1 MNLFWTA
8 VTHEYNYDGTKDC
21 KTGKTIVRLSILISP
36 TKGNTMKFKLIAL
49 CVLTLLLTSCLDI
62 FHTVSLH
69 KGKADVT
76 VRYTIQKAMMDMI
89 GSFSG
94 EEMDYSEFDEIGDEI
109 FGEYNDMYA
118 SVTPVNTPYNIGA
131 EIKVSG
137 KVSDISSGQDTAYFL
152 PVKTE
157 RGYEILIPSLS
168 DEEDTDETALSF
180 MSGAKYTLL
189 IDLSGDLK
197 NIKKAGVK
205 VDSDSVGSEET
216 DQILVNIYGSSMV
229 IEVPIILLFMAP
241 EDFAVEL
248 TP

>member
-1 MNLFWTA
+1 
-8 VTHEYNYDGTKDC
+8 
-21 KTGKTIVRLSILISP
+21 
-36 TKGNTMKFKLIAL
+36 MKFKLIAL
-49 CVLTLLLTSCLDI
+49 CAFTLLLTSCLDI

-76 VRYTIQKAMMDMI
+76 VRYTMQKAMMDMI

-109 FGEYNDMYA
+109 FGEYNELYA
-118 SVTPVNTPYNIGA
+118 SVSPVNTPYHIGA

-137 KVSDISSGQDTAYFL
+137 KVSDITSGLETTYFL

-157 RGYEILIPSLS
+157 KGYEIVIPSLS
-168 DEEDTDETALSF
+168 DEEETDETALAF

-197 NIKKAGVK
+197 DMKKAGVK
-205 VDSDSVGSEET
+205 VDSDSSGMEET

-229 IEVPIILLFMAP
+229 IEIPIILLFMAP
-241 EDFAVEL
+241 DDFAVEL